1 MENILNKL
9 ESVQTNQSNN
19 LNIKILQVG
28 EVKTYE
34 VATCVNR
41 KWTTCLCDIYMQLG
55 KGTARGKNGIITKK
69 HDCKNAQKPYYS
81 YNGNQWLFTYND
93 NIYNASIGRNKDN
106 EHVLYISIPK
116 ASSAIYFHK
125 EVLTPELVTDIKN
138 YLLSIDYIK
147 KELDNCNRID
157 DLISQSWNRGKASYE
172 TKKEELKNKG
182 VDFIKSY
189 ILNPENW
196 IISSIDK
203 QSTWQGVKYFTMWY
217 KCNYEGM
224 ELASLNFKEVVT
236 ELPARFTSNQKKLVA
251 DRNKKQLIEKL
262 ATMGH
267 EGISVRITD
276 NGINI
281 SLSGGYFTTCIA

>member
-9 ESVQTNQSNN
+9 KTIQTVTND

-34 VATCVNR
+34 VVTCVNR
-41 KWTTCLCDIYMQLG
+41 RWTTCLCDIYMQEG
-55 KGTARGKNGIITKK
+55 KGTAKGKNGIITKK

-93 NIYNASIGRNKDN
+93 NIYNASIGKSKDN
-106 EHVLYISIPK
+106 GHVLYISIPK
-116 ASSAIYFHK
+116 ASSAISFHK
-125 EVLTPELVTDIKN
+125 EILNPELVTDIKN
-138 YLLSIDYIK
+138 YLLTIDYIK
-147 KELDNCNRID
+147 KELDNCNRINQ
-157 DLISQSWNRGKASYE
+157 LISESWNNGMVKYE

-196 IISSIDK
+196 IISSVDK
-203 QSTWQGVKYFTMWY
+203 QSTWQGVKYFTMWF

-224 ELASLNFKEVVT
+224 ELASLNFKEVVS
-236 ELPARFTSNQKKLVA
+236 ELPARFTSNMKKDVA
-251 DRNKKQLIEKL
+251 DRNKQQLVEKL
-262 ATMGH
+262 STLGH
-267 EGISVRITD
+267 EEVSVRITES
-276 NGINI
+276 GINI
-281 SLSGGYFTTCIA
+281 SLSGGYFTQCIA

>member
-9 ESVQTNQSNN
+9 ESVQTEKSND

-34 VATCVNR
+34 VVTCVNR

-55 KGTARGKNGIITKK
+55 KGTAKGKNGIITKK
-69 HDCKNAQKPYYS
+69 HDCKNAQKPYYN

-93 NIYNASIGRNKDN
+93 NIYNASIGKNKDN

-116 ASSAIYFHK
+116 ASNAISFHK

-157 DLISQSWNRGKASYE
+157 NLISQSWNRGMASYE

-189 ILNPENW
+189 ILDVNNW
-196 IISSIDK
+196 NISSVDK
-203 QSTWQGVKYFTMWY
+203 QSTWQGVKYFTLWY

-224 ELASLNFKEVVT
+224 ELASLNFKEIVND
-236 ELPARFTSNQKKLVA
+236 LPARFTSNMKKDVA
-251 DRNKKQLIEKL
+251 DRNKQQLVDKL
-262 ATMGH
+262 ETLGH
-267 EGISVRITD
+267 EGVSVRITD
-276 NGINI
+276 NGVNI
-281 SLSGGYFTTCIA
+281 SLSGGYFTQCIA

>member
-9 ESVQTNQSNN
+9 ESVKTEKTND
-19 LNIKILQVG
+19 LNIKVLQVG

-41 KWTTCLCDIYMQLG
+41 KWITCLCDIYMQLG
-55 KGTARGKNGIITKK
+55 KGTQKGKNGIITKK

-93 NIYNASIGRNKDN
+93 NIYNASIGKNKDN

-116 ASSAIYFHK
+116 ASACVSFHK
-125 EVLTPELVTDIKN
+125 ETLTPELVTQIKE
-138 YLLSIDYIK
+138 YLLTIDYIK
-147 KELDNCNRID
+147 KELNRCNKVN
-157 DLISQSWNRGKASYE
+157 DLISESWNRGMASYE

-182 VDFIKSY
+182 IDFIKNY
-189 ILNPENW
+189 ILDSNNW
-196 IISSIDK
+196 SISSVEK
-203 QSTWQGVKYFTMWY
+203 QSTWQGVKYFTLWY
-217 KCNYEGM
+217 ECNYNG
-224 ELASLNFKEVVT
+224 LKLTSLNFKEVVS
-236 ELPARFTSNQKKLVA
+236 ELPARFTSNMKKIVA

-262 ATMGH
+262 ETLGH
-267 EGISVRITD
+267 DGVSVKIID
-276 NGINI
+276 NGVNI

>member
-1 MENILNKL
+1 MKNILNKL
-9 ESVQTNQSNN
+9 ESVQTNQSND

-41 KWTTCLCDIYMQLG
+41 KWTTCLCDIYMQQG
-55 KGTARGKNGIITKK
+55 KGTAKGKNGIITKK

-93 NIYNASIGRNKDN
+93 NIYNASIGKNKDN
-106 EHVLYISIPK
+106 KHVLYISIPK
-116 ASSAIYFHK
+116 ASNAISFHK
-125 EVLTPELVTDIKN
+125 ETLTPELVTDIKN

-157 DLISQSWNRGKASYE
+157 DLISQSWNRGMATYE
-172 TKKEELKNKG
+172 TKKEDLKNKG
-182 VDFIKSY
+182 IDFIKSY

-196 IISSIDK
+196 QVSSVDK
-203 QSTWQGVKYFTMWY
+203 QSTWQGVKYFTLWY

-224 ELASLNFKEVVT
+224 ELASLNFKEVVS
-236 ELPARFTSNQKKLVA
+236 ELPARFTSNQKKIVA
-251 DRNKKQLIEKL
+251 DRNKKQLIDKL
-262 ATMGH
+262 ETLGH
-267 EGISVRITD
+267 EGVSVRITES
-276 NGINI
+276 GVYI
-281 SLSGGYFTTCIA
+281 SLSGGYFTQCIA

>member
-9 ESVQTNQSNN
+9 ESVQTEKTND

-34 VATCVNR
+34 VVTYVNHR
-41 KWTTCLCDIYMQLG
+41 PTTTLCDIFMQQG
-55 KGTARGKNGIITKK
+55 KGTAKGKNGIITKK

-93 NIYNASIGRNKDN
+93 NIYNASIGKNKDN
-106 EHVLYISIPK
+106 GHVLYISVPK
-116 ASSAIYFHK
+116 ASSAISFHK
-125 EVLTPELVTDIKN
+125 EVLNPELVTQIKN
-138 YLLSIDYIK
+138 YLLTVDYIK

-157 DLISQSWNRGKASYE
+157 DLISQSWNRGMASYE
-172 TKKEELKNKG
+172 TKKEELKSKG

-196 IISSIDK
+196 IISSVDK
-203 QSTWQGVKYFTMWY
+203 QSTWQGVKYFTMWF
-217 KCNYEGM
+217 KCKYEGM
-224 ELASLNFKEVVT
+224 ELASLNFKEVVS
-236 ELPARFTSNQKKLVA
+236 ELPARFTSNMKKDVS
-251 DRNKKQLIEKL
+251 DRNKKQLVDKL
-262 ATMGH
+262 ETLGH
-267 EGISVRITD
+267 EGVSVRITD

-281 SLSGGYFTTCIA
+281 SLSGGYFTQCIA

>member
-9 ESVQTNQSNN
+9 GTVETVTND

-41 KWTTCLCDIYMQLG
+41 KWTTCLCDIYMQQG
-55 KGTARGKNGIITKK
+55 KGTAKGKSGIITKK

-93 NIYNASIGRNKDN
+93 NIYNAYIGRDKENKY
-106 EHVLYISIPK
+106 HLFISIPK
-116 ASSAIYFHK
+116 ASNAISFHK
-125 EVLTPELVTDIKN
+125 EALTPELVTEIKN

-157 DLISQSWNRGKASYE
+157 DLISQSWNRGMASYE

-182 VDFIKSY
+182 IDFIKSY

-196 IISSIDK
+196 NISSVDK
-203 QSTWQGVKYFTMWY
+203 QSTWQGVKYFTLWY

-224 ELASLNFKEVVT
+224 ELASLNFKEVVN

-251 DRNKKQLIEKL
+251 DRNKQQLVEKL
-262 ATMGH
+262 ASMGNDGVH
-267 EGISVRITD
+267 VVTSGNGIS
-276 NGINI
+276 I
-281 SLSGGYFTTCIA
+281 SLLGGYFTQCIA